1 MPKADSDH
9 ALLAVITVD
18 SAFKKDKN
26 YYSQM
31 QIHGKMQTQCK
42 FIQKE
47 KKWLDM
53 TKKDDLEIYSDD

>member
-1 MPKADSDH
+1 MPKADSNH

-31 QIHGKMQTQCK
+31 QIHWKCK
-42 FIQKE
+42 RNANLF
-47 KKWLDM
+47 KKI
-53 TKKDDLEIYSDD
+53 KSD

>member
-1 MPKADSDH
+1 MPKADSNH

-31 QIHGKMQTQCK
+31 QIHWKMQTQCK
-42 FIQKE
+42 FIQKD

>member
-1 MPKADSDH
+1 MPKAYSNH
-9 ALLAVITVD
+9 TLLAVITID

-42 FIQKE
+42 FNQKE
-47 KKWLDM
+47 KK
-53 TKKDDLEIYSDD
+53 